1 MNTNHRS
8 KFPIFRN
15 NPELVYLDSASTT
28 QKPKSVIES
37 LVNFYSKYNANVHR
51 GLYKIAEKSTEEY
64 ERAREEVAKFIN
76 AESDEI
82 FFVSSA
88 TDGLNLIASMLQNSG
103 LIDKKPRI
111 LLSELEHHSNILP
124 WQRLNPRELDY
135 LMISSDF
142 NIASGIPDKDYDIMA
157 LTHGSNVTG
166 TILPVEK
173 LIENSDRIKFTVLDA
188 TQTIAHRKVDV
199 KKLDVD
205 FLVFSSH
212 KAYGPGGVGVV
223 YGRKE
228 ILKSIDPFRV
238 GGGMIKEV
246 TKNSATW
253 ADLPE
258 KFEAGTPPIGD
269 VIALAEA
276 IRFIKD
282 IGIPNIKSHE
292 ESLRIKL
299 IEELSKIEGLNIYHP
314 PTNTDALCVIS
325 FNIEGIHP
333 HDIAQFLGD
342 YNICVR
348 AGHHCTQILH
358 RDVLNI
364 PASVRVSVGIY
375 NNISD
380 IEKLVEGL
388 KKVIKYY
395 K

>member
-1 MNTNHRS
+1 MNMNYKS

-15 NPELVYLDSASTT
+15 NPELIYLDSASTT
-28 QKPKSVIES
+28 QKPKSVIDS
-37 LVNFYSKYNANVHR
+37 LVSFYSKYNANVHR
-51 GLYKIAEKSTEEY
+51 GLYNIAEKATEEY
-64 ERAREEVAKFIN
+64 EKAREEIARFIN

-88 TDGLNLIASMLQNSG
+88 TDGINLISSMLQSSG
-103 LIDKKPRI
+103 LIDRKPRI
-111 LLSELEHHSNILP
+111 ILSELEHHSNILP
-124 WQRLNPRELDY
+124 WQRLNPKEIDY

-142 NIASGIPDKDYDIMA
+142 NLASQIPDKDYDILS

-166 TILPVEK
+166 TILPIK
-173 LIENSDRIKFTVLDA
+173 QLIDNSDRVKFTVLDA
-188 TQTIAHRKVDV
+188 TQTVAHRKVDV
-199 KKLDVD
+199 KSLDVD

-212 KAYGPGGVGVV
+212 KVYGPGGVGVV
-223 YGRKE
+223 YGRRE
-228 ILKSIDPFRV
+228 ILDAVNPFRV

-246 TKNSATW
+246 NRNTATW

-269 VIALAEA
+269 AIALAEA
-276 IRFIKD
+276 IRFIKE
-282 IGIPNIKSHE
+282 IGIVNIKNHE
-292 ESLRIKL
+292 EKLRIKL
-299 IEELSKIEGLNIYHP
+299 VGELRKIEGINVYHP
-314 PTNTDALCVIS
+314 PLNFEALGVVS
-325 FNIEGIHP
+325 FNIDGIHP
-333 HDIAQFLGD
+333 HDLAQFLGD
-342 YNICVR
+342 MNICVR

-388 KKVIKYY
+388 KKAIKYY